1 MSEFVPFRFHV
12 SLAKADGDKEILC
25 RGAFSEVSGLEVT
38 MEPKVIVEGGR
49 NWGEFQRS
57 GPAKF
62 SPIVLKRGVT
72 TLNDLWSW
80 IDATTRGLNYGYR
93 LTGSISVLS
102 SGAESFPADAAKDKE
117 KADKANASRTKKS
130 SKPLLTWKL
139 QQVLPTKFKG
149 PDLSSTASQVAI
161 EELHLVHEGLELVRA
176 PEPKAASGKPAPARA
191 R

>member
-1 MSEFVPFRFHV
+1 MSEFVPFRFYV
-12 SLAKADGDKEILC
+12 SLAKANDDKEILC

-72 TLNDLWSW
+72 SLNDLWSW
-80 IDATTRGLNYGYR
+80 MDATSRGLNYGYR

-102 SGAESFPADAAKDKE
+102 SGAETFPADAAKKKEDKT
-117 KADKANASRTKKS
+117 KATETKKS
-130 SKPLLTWKL
+130 SQPLLTWKL

-176 PEPKAASGKPAPARA
+176 PEPKAAADTPPAGGAR
-191 R
+191 